1 MGQGSGPSHR
11 LSFAERLELQ
21 HRVRAGETH
30 EAAAAAVGCS
40 PKSVQRLLLKTGGI
54 KSRAKPQ
61 SILRLSL
68 GEREEISRGL
78 LAGESFRFIA
88 ARLGRSPSTIAR
100 EVAAGG
106 NRNRY
111 RAWRADESS
120 HRRARRP
127 RATCG

>member
-21 HRVRAGETH
+21 RRVRAGETF
-30 EAAAAAVGCS
+30 EGAAAAVGCS
-40 PKSVQRLLLKTGGI
+40 PKSVQRLLLKTAGI

-61 SILRLSL
+61 SVLRLSL
-68 GEREEISRGL
+68 AEREEISRGL

-100 EVAAGG
+100 EVAVGG

-111 RAWRADESS
+111 RGLNAKKLTHPTLRK
-120 HRRARRP
+120 
-127 RATCG
+127 